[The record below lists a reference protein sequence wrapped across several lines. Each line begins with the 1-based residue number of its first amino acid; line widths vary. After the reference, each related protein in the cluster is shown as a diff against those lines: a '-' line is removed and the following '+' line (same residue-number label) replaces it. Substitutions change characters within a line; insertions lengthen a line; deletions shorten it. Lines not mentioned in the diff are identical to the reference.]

1 MWAFKHENKKYTTI
15 SIYVILTAAAI
26 FGLGLVFQ
34 HATELITSIL
44 EGTSWLLKVV
54 KPVIIGFVLAYI
66 LDPVVDLFQ
75 KWLQKIKYFD
85 RHKKRARGISILVTY
100 LLVVFFVVAI
110 ISLLVF
116 SVTDQ
121 LRVANFEDI
130 IAVCNSYIGS
140 VNEMYG
146 QILKWLNELNIQS
159 DELSAYVKEISGHLI
174 EYLKAVLEGAALSV
188 GNISGFMTTAV
199 FAIIISIYFLV
210 DGKMIGCF
218 LRKVFRA
225 FFNDKIN
232 DWAGTVISDADTV
245 FSGYMRGQL
254 TDAFVMMILI
264 SLSLSLLGV
273 KFSVLIGVMAG
284 IGNLIPYCG
293 PVVAY
298 GLTAIVC
305 LLNGDIKKL
314 VIGIIVLFVIQT
326 IDGNLIG
333 PKLLSQ
339 SIDIHPLLVIVSLIF
354 GSAVGGFLGM
364 LLAVPVGAFL
374 KVRFVSY
381 LDRKLELKGIKVEPY
396 SEPVDGDGFGRER
409 KENTEEKKEKNRTDK
424 KEK

>member
-1 MWAFKHENKKYTTI
+1 MWGFKHENKKYTTI
-15 SIYVILTAAAI
+15 SIYVIITAAAI
-26 FGLGLVFQ
+26 FLLGLVFQ
-34 HATELITSIL
+34 HATELLASIL
-44 EGTSWLLKVV
+44 KGAGWVLKVV
-54 KPVIIGFVLAYI
+54 KPIIIGFVMAYL
-66 LDPVVDLFQ
+66 LDPVVDFFQ
-75 KWLQKIKYFD
+75 RWLQKIKYFEQ
-85 RHKKRARGISILVTY
+85 HKKRARGISILLTY
-100 LLVVFFVVAI
+100 LLVVFFIVGI

-130 IAVCNSYIGS
+130 IALCNVYIGS

-146 QILKWLNELNIQS
+146 QILRWLNELNIQS
-159 DELSAYVKEISGHLI
+159 DELASYVKEISGHLMQ
-174 EYLKAVLEGAALSV
+174 YLRAVLEGAALSV

-210 DGKMIGCF
+210 DGKMIGSF

-225 FFNDKIN
+225 FFSDKIN
-232 DWAGTVISDADTV
+232 EWAGSVVEDADTV

-254 TDAFVMMILI
+254 TDAFVMMVLI
-264 SLSLSLLGV
+264 SLSLSVIGV

-305 LLNGDIKKL
+305 LLNGDIKKM
-314 VIGIIVLFVIQT
+314 IISIIVLFIIQT

-364 LLAVPVGAFL
+364 LLAVPVGAFF
-374 KVRFVSY
+374 KVRFVSF
-381 LDRKLELKGIKVEPY
+381 LDRKLELKGITFEPY
-396 SEPVDGDGFGRER
+396 SEPDDGDGFGRNR
-409 KENTEEKKEKNRTDK
+409 KEQPVEKDK
-424 KEK
+424 KKSTKNM

>member
-15 SIYVILTAAAI
+15 SIYVIMTAAAI
-26 FGLGLVFQ
+26 FLLGLVFE
-34 HATELITSIL
+34 HATELLASIFQ
-44 EGTSWLLKVV
+44 GAGWVLKVV
-54 KPVIIGFVLAYI
+54 KPVIIGFVMAYI
-66 LDPVVDLFQ
+66 LDPVLDFFQ
-75 KWLQKIKYFD
+75 RWIQKVKYFD
-85 RHKKRARGISILVTY
+85 KHKKRARGIAILVAY
-100 LLVVFFVVAI
+100 LIVLCLVVGI
-110 ISLLVF
+110 ISLLVY

-121 LRVANFEDI
+121 IKVADFEDI
-130 IAVCNSYIGS
+130 VNLCNTYIGN

-146 QILKWLNELNIQS
+146 QLLSWLNELNIQS
-159 DELSAYVKEISGHLI
+159 DELAAYVKEISAHLVQ
-174 EYLKAVLEGAALSV
+174 YLRTMLEGAALSV

-210 DGKMIGCF
+210 DGKMIGAF
-218 LRKVFRA
+218 LKKVFRA
-225 FFNDKIN
+225 FFSEKIN
-232 DWAGTVISDADTV
+232 HWAVSVVEDADTV

-254 TDAFVMMILI
+254 TDACVMMFLI
-264 SLSLSLLGV
+264 SLSLSVVGV

-305 LLNGDIKKL
+305 LLNGDIRKL
-314 VIGIIVLFVIQT
+314 VIAVIVLFVIQT

-381 LDRKLELKGIKVEPY
+381 LDRKLEQKGIVVEPY
-396 SEPVDGDGFGRER
+396 SEPDDGDGFGRKR
-409 KENTEEKKEKNRTDK
+409 KEMTAQKEEQKEEQKDK
-424 KEK
+424 